1 MTVLLTSL
9 GEIVIKLYSQR
20 RVGNKSCIIF
30 VKVIFAPLPPSH
42 LSVLAPFITI
52 RKFHHYGP
60 HMELVDSIDDST
72 EVAIQ
77 KMIEGCEKMIR
88 VSNNNNNNDSQQEEV
103 RINPAMKRHYEL
115 EI

>member
-1 MTVLLTSL
+1 
-9 GEIVIKLYSQR
+9 
-20 RVGNKSCIIF
+20 
-30 VKVIFAPLPPSH
+30 
-42 LSVLAPFITI
+42 
-52 RKFHHYGP
+52 
-60 HMELVDSIDDST
+60 MELVDSIDDST